1 MCVRYRD
8 STKKF
13 RNDGINTEGSACS
26 ISSYSPFFKDTLDN
40 LRAHRTPAD
49 LNENLLSAGHMIDLA
64 GKVRDII
71 AIFDN
76 LRNIMLMERYEF
88 ILKSSWRTHSSINHW
103 QLRVLSIINHS
114 EFCKSFKTQSY
125 LNHLELRVL

>member
-1 MCVRYRD
+1 MYVMCVRYRD

-13 RNDGINTEGSACS
+13 KNDGINTEGSACS
-26 ISSYSPFFKDTLDN
+26 ILLYSPFFKDTLGK

-71 AIFDN
+71 D
-76 LRNIMLMERYEF
+76 
-88 ILKSSWRTHSSINHW
+88 
-103 QLRVLSIINHS
+103 II
-114 EFCKSFKTQSY
+114 EY
-125 LNHLELRVL
+125 Y